1 MSTCCY
7 VFFRFMS
14 RILFMSDVQATDDD
28 MILFDLFLFSLKVVM
43 FAHTERRCDSLL
55 KYSNQ
60 TVKLF

>member
-1 MSTCCY
+1 
-7 VFFRFMS
+7 MS